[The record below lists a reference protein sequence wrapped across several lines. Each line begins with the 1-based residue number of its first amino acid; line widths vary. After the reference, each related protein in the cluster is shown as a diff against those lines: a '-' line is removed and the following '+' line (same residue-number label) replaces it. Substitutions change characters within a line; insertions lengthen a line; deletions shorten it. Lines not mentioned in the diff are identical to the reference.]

1 MAITQTQITAI
12 ATRLAVDLSVVS
24 NDRLIELCLLH
35 RAAPD
40 ALPSFLVGLETELVR
55 RFTAQYIAANDV
67 IFAVLQNF
75 ANNFAS
81 PVPYFQMQ
89 MIQMAATVNRDIWFQ
104 NNTALFTASIDDIDV
119 MTWLVTQPDILQ
131 KCLNNS
137 FGLTMIAQSTTA
149 STVILTNDPA
159 VTLWKQATGLW
170 IIWPSHSAGMNV
182 LALSSE
188 LMSYIAASSTAMTAV
203 AASSTA
209 MTAVIASSTA
219 MTAVAASSTAM
230 TAVAASS
237 TAMTAVAA
245 SSTAMTAV
253 AASSTAL
260 SKIVVSTLARNA
272 LMANNTVFQ
281 SVRQQMFSTV
291 RANWTKRAALNQE
304 SPVNSL
310 MTTIN
315 SAIASPL
322 GFVFGSLGNPGA
334 GYTTG
339 LTEAK
344 HPNNTIANTAGTSAS
359 PSTLTNL
366 DVVTFNGA
374 VFTSRNNYGHAHAE
388 LWIPPAA

>member
-137 FGLTMIAQSTTA
+137 FGLMMIAQSTTA
-149 STVILTNDPA
+149 STAILTHEPA
-159 VTLWKQATGLW
+159 VALWKQADNLW
-170 IIWPSHSAGMNV
+170 SIWSIHAVGMTV
-182 LALSSE
+182 LAKSSE
-188 LMSYIAASSTAMTAV
+188 LMSYV

-219 MTAVAASSTAM
+219 
-230 TAVAASS
+230 
-237 TAMTAVAA
+237 
-245 SSTAMTAV
+245 
-253 AASSTAL
+253 L
-260 SKIVVSTLARNA
+260 SKIVVSTSARTA
-272 LMANNTVFQ
+272 LMSNNAVLQ
-281 SVRQQMFSTV
+281 GVKLQIYNTV
-291 RANWTKRAALNQE
+291 RASWIKQVGIGQAPGSGPSGGEVLV
-304 SPVNSL
+304 S
-310 MTTIN
+310 IN
-315 SAIASPL
+315 NAVSAPK
-322 GFVFGSLGNPGA
+322 GFVFASLGYHQGQSTA
-334 GYTTG
+334 AR
-339 LTEAK
+339 TEAR
-344 HPNNTIANTAGTSAS
+344 HPNNSIAATAGSS
-359 PSTLTNL
+359 PSPANLNNL
-366 DVVTFNGA
+366 DVVTFDGA
-374 VFTSRNNYGHAHAE
+374 VFTTRVSYGAAYAE
-388 LWIPPAA
+388 LWIPPTT

>member
-209 MTAVIASSTA
+209 
-219 MTAVAASSTAM
+219 
-230 TAVAASS
+230 
-237 TAMTAVAA
+237 
-245 SSTAMTAV
+245 
-253 AASSTAL
+253 L